1 MIGGFQA
8 HVGEREPARPTLHL
22 SVWLCKLMFPFSWAL
37 NGESQS
43 DLITWLFALGRQVK
57 TRERETG
64 LLVAPAPAPPVTVTE
79 RRPQACPHP
88 EIMEVG
94 SNTGCL
100 PPPLLVLSLS
110 YTVFE

>member
-1 MIGGFQA
+1 MTTRAFLLG
-8 HVGEREPARPTLHL
+8 V
-22 SVWLCKLMFPFSWAL
+22 

-43 DLITWLFALGRQVK
+43 DLITWLFALVPTLVVK
-57 TRERETG
+57 TRERGTG

-110 YTVFE
+110 YAVFE